1 MKWGFGWVFEGVAY
15 RVAEGTYIVSGPG
28 FFNQG
33 GETRFQIFRQKK
45 NGNYVIETGR
55 DLWKAFILELKDP
68 ARGM

>member
-33 GETRFQIFRQKK
+33 GETRFQIFRQKRTA
-45 NGNYVIETGR
+45 IMS
-55 DLWKAFILELKDP
+55 LKL
-68 ARGM
+68 AVTSGKHLSLN